1 MKFNQKIRSLE
12 EGIKLCTFDKEFKYK
27 IDDEGNTD
35 VMRSV
40 LFNNIVDE
48 QLDETSDNYCNNYY
62 PLSERHEE
70 AVLIKNKLTY
80 KDLTYIKINCL
91 RDIEN
96 GVYKNIVCFTNN
108 PSNLIDS
115 SNQTVSFMF
124 SNEPVNNT
132 SSILMCLKEF
142 DDTLEA
148 EELLS
153 NNNDLYLIL
162 ENKDNLSKEELDKM
176 IKENNDIL
184 IQQIEDFKEAL
195 KEFENI
201 KEQNL
206 VLCDMVKDQNK
217 LIAKLV
223 VINPTLASNGEAT
236 EILKLMEDKDI
247 KDGVDNDSENEINNI

>member
-1 MKFNQKIRSLE
+1 MKKMVYGILIFLLALALSFVVVSVNAEETSDVLGNQETEETTQETQETEKVEETQETEESTEEEVQEE
-12 EGIKLCTFDKEFKYK
+12 EGI
-27 IDDEGNTD
+27 
-35 VMRSV
+35 
-40 LFNNIVDE
+40 
-48 QLDETSDNYCNNYY
+48 
-62 PLSERHEE
+62 LSEEDKDY
-70 AVLIKNKLTY
+70 IKNEVEYYVKLIFEFIAS
-80 KDLTYIKINCL
+80 LTGSGAALMLFWKIL
-91 RDIEN
+91 KTIQKGIE
-96 GVYKNIVCFTNN
+96 
-108 PSNLIDS
+108 
-115 SNQTVSFMF
+115 
-124 SNEPVNNT
+124 
-132 SSILMCLKEF
+132 LKM
-142 DDTLEA
+142 
-148 EELLS
+148 
-153 NNNDLYLIL
+153 
-162 ENKDNLSKEELDKM
+162 NKDNLSKEELDKM

>member
-1 MKFNQKIRSLE
+1 MKKMVYGILIFLLALALSFVVVSVNAEETSDVLGNQETEETTQETQETEEVEETQEEEESTEEEVQEE
-12 EGIKLCTFDKEFKYK
+12 EGI
-27 IDDEGNTD
+27 
-35 VMRSV
+35 
-40 LFNNIVDE
+40 
-48 QLDETSDNYCNNYY
+48 
-62 PLSERHEE
+62 LSEEDKDY
-70 AVLIKNKLTY
+70 IKNEVEYYVKLIFEFIAS
-80 KDLTYIKINCL
+80 LTGSGAALMLFWKIL
-91 RDIEN
+91 KTIQKGIE
-96 GVYKNIVCFTNN
+96 
-108 PSNLIDS
+108 
-115 SNQTVSFMF
+115 
-124 SNEPVNNT
+124 
-132 SSILMCLKEF
+132 LKM
-142 DDTLEA
+142 
-148 EELLS
+148 
-153 NNNDLYLIL
+153 
-162 ENKDNLSKEELDKM
+162 NKDNLSKEELDKM

>member
-1 MKFNQKIRSLE
+1 MKKMVY
-12 EGIKLCTFDKEFKYK
+12 GILIFLLALALSF
-27 IDDEGNTD
+27 
-35 VMRSV
+35 VVVSV
-40 LFNNIVDE
+40 NAE
-48 QLDETSDNYCNNYY
+48 ETSDVLGNQETQETTQETQETEEVKETQESEESTEEEVQEGEGI
-62 PLSERHEE
+62 LSEEDKDY
-70 AVLIKNKLTY
+70 IKNEVEYYVKLIFEFIAS
-80 KDLTYIKINCL
+80 LTGSGTALMLFWKIL
-91 RDIEN
+91 KTIQKGIE
-96 GVYKNIVCFTNN
+96 
-108 PSNLIDS
+108 
-115 SNQTVSFMF
+115 
-124 SNEPVNNT
+124 
-132 SSILMCLKEF
+132 LKM
-142 DDTLEA
+142 
-148 EELLS
+148 
-153 NNNDLYLIL
+153 
-162 ENKDNLSKEELDKM
+162 NKDNLSKEELDKM

>member
-1 MKFNQKIRSLE
+1 MKKMVY
-12 EGIKLCTFDKEFKYK
+12 GILIFLLALALSF
-27 IDDEGNTD
+27 
-35 VMRSV
+35 VVVSV
-40 LFNNIVDE
+40 NAE
-48 QLDETSDNYCNNYY
+48 ETSDVLGNQETQETTQETQETEKVEETQEEEESTKEEVQEGEGI
-62 PLSERHEE
+62 LSEEDKDY
-70 AVLIKNKLTY
+70 IKNEVEYYVKLIFEFIAS
-80 KDLTYIKINCL
+80 LTGSGTALMLFWKIL
-91 RDIEN
+91 KTVQKGIE
-96 GVYKNIVCFTNN
+96 
-108 PSNLIDS
+108 
-115 SNQTVSFMF
+115 
-124 SNEPVNNT
+124 
-132 SSILMCLKEF
+132 LKM
-142 DDTLEA
+142 
-148 EELLS
+148 
-153 NNNDLYLIL
+153 
-162 ENKDNLSKEELDKM
+162 NKDNLSKEELDKM

>member
-1 MKFNQKIRSLE
+1 MKKMVYGILIFLLALALSFVVVSVNAEETSDVLGNQEIEETTQETQETEEVEETQEGEESTKEEVQEE
-12 EGIKLCTFDKEFKYK
+12 EGI
-27 IDDEGNTD
+27 
-35 VMRSV
+35 
-40 LFNNIVDE
+40 
-48 QLDETSDNYCNNYY
+48 
-62 PLSERHEE
+62 LSEEDKDY
-70 AVLIKNKLTY
+70 IKNEVEYYVKLIFEFIAS
-80 KDLTYIKINCL
+80 LTGSGAALMLFWKIL
-91 RDIEN
+91 KTIQKGIE
-96 GVYKNIVCFTNN
+96 
-108 PSNLIDS
+108 
-115 SNQTVSFMF
+115 
-124 SNEPVNNT
+124 
-132 SSILMCLKEF
+132 LKM
-142 DDTLEA
+142 
-148 EELLS
+148 
-153 NNNDLYLIL
+153 
-162 ENKDNLSKEELDKM
+162 NKDNLSKEELDKM